1 MLPFIIRRLIVSI
14 LVLLVSTFGVFV
26 LQANSGNPLATLT
39 QRQPP
44 PPPSTINALRDQ
56 LHLNVPVPIRYFY
69 WLGGVLHGD
78 LGKNING
85 IPVNSQIFARL
96 GTTLQLVVVA
106 MLVAVIL
113 AIITGVIS
121 AVKQYS
127 VVDYSTTF
135 IGFILI
141 SIPTFWMAGLL
152 KDVAIR
158 INQNAGSQIFSF
170 SGQST
175 PDYNGGFFGNISD
188 RASHLILPT
197 ITLALISYASW
208 SRYQRA
214 SMLDV
219 LNSDY
224 MRLARAKG
232 VPWRKVLVKHGLRT
246 ALIPLTTVVA
256 VGFGAIIGGA
266 VVTETV
272 FDWHGMGEY
281 LLQAATTIDTN
292 EMLAWLLFSAM
303 AVVVFN
309 LIADILYAVLDPRI
323 RLA

>member
-1 MLPFIIRRLIVSI
+1 MLPFIVRRLLISVV
-14 LVLLVSTFGVFV
+14 VLFVSTYGVFI
-26 LQANSGNPLATLT
+26 LASYSGNPLATLST
-39 QRQPP
+39 RQPP
-44 PPPSTINALRDQ
+44 PPPSTINALKDQ
-56 LHLNVPVPIRYFY
+56 LHLNTPVPLRYFY

-78 LGKNING
+78 LGKSINN
-85 IPVNSQIFARL
+85 IPVKSQIFARL
-96 GTTLQLVVVA
+96 GTTTELVFVA
-106 MLVAVIL
+106 MIVALILAVI
-113 AIITGVIS
+113 AGVVS

-127 VVDYSTTF
+127 VIDYGTTF

-158 INQNAGSQIFSF
+158 INQDVGSQIFSF

-175 PDYNGGFFGNISD
+175 PDYSGGFFGNLSD

-224 MRLARAKG
+224 LRLARAKG
-232 VPWRKVLVKHGLRT
+232 VRWRRVLVRHGLRT

-256 VGFGAIIGGA
+256 IGFGAIIGGA

-281 LLQAATTIDTN
+281 LVQAVNAHDTN
-292 EMLAWLLFSAM
+292 QLLAWLLFSAL
-303 AVVVFN
+303 AVVLFN
-309 LIADILYAVLDPRI
+309 LIADVLYAVLDPRI
-323 RLA
+323 RLG

>member
-1 MLPFIIRRLIVSI
+1 MLPFIIRRLLISIV
-14 LVLLVSTFGVFV
+14 VLFVSTFGVFI
-26 LQANSGNPLATLT
+26 LQAHSGNPLATLT

-44 PPPSTINALRDQ
+44 PPPSTINALKDQ
-56 LHLNVPVPIRYFY
+56 LHLNVPSPLRYFY

-78 LGKNING
+78 LGKNINN
-85 IPVNSQIFARL
+85 IPVKSQIFARL
-96 GTTLQLVVVA
+96 GTTLELVFLAMIVA
-106 MLVAVIL
+106 LIL
-113 AIITGVIS
+113 AVLAGVIS

-127 VVDYSTTF
+127 LVDYSTTF
-135 IGFILI
+135 LGFILI

-158 INQNAGSQIFSF
+158 INQSAGSQIFSF

-175 PDYNGGFFGNISD
+175 PDYSGGFFGTISD

-224 MRLARAKG
+224 LRLARAKG
-232 VPWRKVLVKHGLRT
+232 VPWRKVLIRHGLRT

-256 VGFGAIIGGA
+256 VGFGGIIGGA

-281 LLQAATTIDTN
+281 LLQAASTIDTN
-292 EMLAWLLFSAM
+292 EMLAWLLMSAT

-323 RLA
+323 RLG